1 MFKKKKE
8 LVIPFAIT
16 ACTHTGLS
24 VKVFFHWAPLALWL
38 HTNTH
43 HSTEDTS
50 HPHFKSSIKVK
61 KQYKVKDSNTNM
73 FGTNKY

>member
-16 ACTHTGLS
+16 ACTQTGLS

-50 HPHFKSSIKVK
+50 QPHFKSTM
-61 KQYKVKDSNTNM
+61 YKVKNSNTNM